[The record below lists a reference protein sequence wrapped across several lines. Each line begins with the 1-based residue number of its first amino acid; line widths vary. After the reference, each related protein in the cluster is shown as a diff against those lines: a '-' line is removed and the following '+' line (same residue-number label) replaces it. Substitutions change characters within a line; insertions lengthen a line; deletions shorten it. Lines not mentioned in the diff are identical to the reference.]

1 MRRLPLVIG
10 GALLAW
16 GVFRS
21 VPPPNPFPGADK
33 VGHFLGFFA
42 VALAA
47 RYALPRTPGPWLWGA
62 LLAAAPA
69 LEWLQHAV
77 SPLRER
83 SLADALANIAGVL
96 LALALAAA
104 WRRCCRVRAAA
115 PGRDPASDGS
125 ADA

>member
-1 MRRLPLVIG
+1 MRFLPLAGVV
-10 GALLAW
+10 ALLLW
-16 GVFRS
+16 GVFRP
-21 VPPPNPFPGADK
+21 VPPPDPFQGADK
-33 VGHFLGFFA
+33 FGHLLGFL
-42 VALAA
+42 ALGLSA
-47 RYALPRTPGPWLWGA
+47 RYALPRAPGAWLWGT
-62 LLAAAPA
+62 LLAAALA

-104 WRRCCRVRAAA
+104 WRRCCRARAAA

>member
-1 MRRLPLVIG
+1 MRRLPLLLG

-47 RYALPRTPGPWLWGA
+47 RIALPRAAGAWLWG
-62 LLAAAPA
+62 LLLVAGPV
-69 LEWLQHAV
+69 LEYLQHTV

-83 SLADALANIAGVL
+83 SLGDALANVAGVL
-96 LALALAAA
+96 LALALSAG
-104 WRRCCRVRAAA
+104 WRRWRRVSASAKAA
-115 PGRDPASDGS
+115 DGGGGG
-125 ADA
+125 